1 MERMKVADTTNKKV
15 NNKELIPLELYLKR
29 FREADP
35 EEMAYRTQTPY
46 DGEKNCFTVRYL
58 YQDYQLTWP
67 EAEVSPA
74 GDQADEKSFLPLVSM
89 ITPKIQVLR
98 YLLECAQ
105 VPASGKFL
113 SFREVPE
120 AEIYYQ
126 QYTGRCVT
134 RLAFSYASKLPVF
147 RGKMEKLGARR
158 LTGQAGIPSADE
170 VYEAEIF
177 PGYFVRFLL
186 WGPDED
192 FPPSAQI
199 LFSDNFPVSFHTED
213 LVVVAEQVL
222 NVLKHI

>member
-1 MERMKVADTTNKKV
+1 MADTTNKTA
-15 NNKELIPLELYLKR
+15 NNKEMIPLELYRKR
-29 FREADP
+29 YCEADP
-35 EEMAYRTQTPY
+35 DEMAYRTQTPY
-46 DGEKNCFTVRYL
+46 DKERKCFKIRYL
-58 YQDYQLTWP
+58 YQDYELTWP
-67 EAEVSPA
+67 EAEVHPV
-74 GDQADEKSFLPLVSM
+74 GKSGEREERFLPLVSM

-105 VPASGKFL
+105 VPASGRFL

-147 RGKMEKLGARR
+147 REKMEKLGARR

-170 VYEAEIF
+170 VCEAEIF

-222 NVLKHI
+222 NVLKRI